1 MSFKVTVLGSGTI
14 IPEPGRMAAGIF
26 FDAHGIEGLIDCGPG
41 VLQSLQSTGGD
52 FRTLKRVFL
61 SHYHPDHTL
70 ALPRLFS
77 ALKNCERKNVG
88 IPEITVYGPKG
99 LGRFIAGIEKV
110 YPGITSGIEVK
121 MVELEE
127 GGTVGFEGTTV
138 RYAPVFHGET
148 NALAFRVENG
158 ATSFTYTG
166 DTGYSESL
174 VEFATGTDLLISE
187 CSFSDSSSAEG
198 HLTPSLA
205 GALASKAGA
214 GSILLVHIYPFTER
228 KEIAGQ
234 VRAVC
239 DVPVK
244 IAEEI
249 LIKRREQNEASRK

>member
-26 FDAHGIEGLIDCGPG
+26 FDANGTEGLIDCGPG

-52 FRTLKRVFL
+52 FRTLRRVFL

-77 ALKNCERKNVG
+77 ALKNCERKDR
-88 IPEITVYGPKG
+88 EISKITIFGPKG
-99 LGRFIAGIEKV
+99 LGRFIDGIEKV

-121 MVELEE
+121 MVELE
-127 GGTVGFEGTTV
+127 GVGNVGLEETKIC
-138 RYAPVFHGET
+138 YLPVSHGEM

-174 VEFATGTDLLISE
+174 VEFAAGTDLLISE
-187 CSFSDSSSAEG
+187 CSFSDISSAEG

-214 GSILLVHIYPFTER
+214 GMILLVHIYPFTDRE
-228 KEIAGQ
+228 EIAGQ
-234 VRAVC
+234 VREAC
-239 DVPVK
+239 DAPVK
-244 IAEEI
+244 IAEDMMFFE
-249 LIKRREQNEASRK
+249 L